1 MWSGSIRE
9 GFRGYVSNLG
19 IECTLLWWQLPPPP
33 FNSPKATYGGLWG
46 LCTCRFKVGGT
57 RLKQPGT
64 KKMRQTSHKESSG
77 PVAIMLFIL
86 GVRQSSIDMVFSSL
100 SEVFPLEVVWVYH
113 LKIRSNLVIGSW
125 PLLCVGR

>member
-1 MWSGSIRE
+1 MWIGVDMMMQGQGTVKTSWQAVDEWCICLRIVAMWSGSIRE

-19 IECTLLWWQLPPPP
+19 IECTVTVVATPPPPPP

-64 KKMRQTSHKESSG
+64 KR
-77 PVAIMLFIL
+77 
-86 GVRQSSIDMVFSSL
+86 
-100 SEVFPLEVVWVYH
+100 
-113 LKIRSNLVIGSW
+113 
-125 PLLCVGR
+125 